1 MSKTKQK
8 FFDFYINSRRGML
21 ELDLILNTFLY
32 VYLFRLNYQTMNV
45 LKYFLNES
53 DKNLY
58 VWIIKRQRCYNKR
71 YNLILQII
79 YKLTDKI
86 KYY

>member
-8 FFDFYINSRRGML
+8 FFDFYLNSRRGML